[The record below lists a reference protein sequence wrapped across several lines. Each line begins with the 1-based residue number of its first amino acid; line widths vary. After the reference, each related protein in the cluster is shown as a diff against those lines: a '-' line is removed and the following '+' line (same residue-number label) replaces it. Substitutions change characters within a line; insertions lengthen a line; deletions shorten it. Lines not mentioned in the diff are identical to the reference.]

1 MANYQKNVYGK
12 TNVDSL
18 LNDNIPYTNI
28 TNKPVNYIQNN
39 SRSNSFPHQSGMNDT
54 NSSFHP
60 VPHQNIQ
67 TNPRNTTMLSN
78 ITGDPSGMSRP
89 SSGMGPSGMGGH
101 PSGMGPPG
109 MGPSGMGGHPS
120 GMGGHASGMQLPARR
135 EGFQGPMS
143 SGPMSN
149 GPMSNGPMSGSLPNA
164 KYVGGA
170 PKMSIQELPK
180 LRENVGTF
188 ESFKKECDGLNCR
201 SICQHV
207 KDCPVCKRLY
217 RRNDLIYVIVI
228 VILAIAFLITL
239 RALLAK

>member
-1 MANYQKNVYGK
+1 MG
-12 TNVDSL
+12 
-18 LNDNIPYTNI
+18 P
-28 TNKPVNYIQNN
+28 P
-39 SRSNSFPHQSGMNDT
+39 
-54 NSSFHP
+54 
-60 VPHQNIQ
+60 
-67 TNPRNTTMLSN
+67 
-78 ITGDPSGMSRP
+78 GMS
-89 SSGMGPSGMGGH
+89 GH

-109 MGPSGMGGHPS
+109 MSGHP
-120 GMGGHASGMQLPARR
+120 SGMQLPARR

-143 SGPMSN
+143 SGPMS
-149 GPMSNGPMSGSLPNA
+149 SGPMSGNLPSA

-170 PKMSIQELPK
+170 PNKMSIQELPK

>member
-1 MANYQKNVYGK
+1 
-12 TNVDSL
+12 
-18 LNDNIPYTNI
+18 
-28 TNKPVNYIQNN
+28 
-39 SRSNSFPHQSGMNDT
+39 
-54 NSSFHP
+54 
-60 VPHQNIQ
+60 
-67 TNPRNTTMLSN
+67 
-78 ITGDPSGMSRP
+78 
-89 SSGMGPSGMGGH
+89 
-101 PSGMGPPG
+101 MGPPG
-109 MGPSGMGGHPS
+109 MGPP

-143 SGPMSN
+143 NGPMSSGPMS
-149 GPMSNGPMSGSLPNA
+149 SGPMSGSLPNA